1 MGFRS
6 VLEYSRA
13 ELTASEQRIASILLG
28 DPQDCILL
36 SAAQLAE
43 RASVHESTVI
53 RFAQKLGYA
62 GYPELHADV
71 VADARQVGEAATQRL
86 MQAAEDHEL
95 ASIVQQQLRVLADL
109 PRHVPQESLD
119 KAAAALLAARRIYI
133 YGQDIARFLVEFME
147 RKLRRLGFD
156 VVSMRYG
163 GNDLAEQLVS
173 FGSDDILLAFSFE
186 KGHQRRDISWLLR
199 RIQVQGAVSILVTN
213 DSGVMLRPSPTH
225 LLAAPRGSDQRGHV
239 APLIIC
245 YALEYAIA
253 HFAPDRV
260 AAALERLTEVLR
272 ISGSV
277 DQVEAE
283 HIRDVV
289 TARRRNGIRR
299 KRNEPSSS
307 D

>member
-53 RFAQKLGYA
+53 RFAQKLGYS

-109 PRHVPQESLD
+109 PRQVRQESLD
-119 KAAAALLAARRIYI
+119 SAVTALLEARRVYI
-133 YGQDIARFLVEFME
+133 YGQDLARFLVEFME

-156 VVSMRYG
+156 VVAMPYG
-163 GNDLAEQLVS
+163 GTDLAEHLVS
-173 FGSDDILLAFSFE
+173 LSSDDVLLAFAF
-186 KGHQRRDISWLLR
+186 GQQRRDINGLLR
-199 RIQVQGAVSILVTN
+199 RVQLRGAKSILVT
-213 DSGVMLRPSPTH
+213 DALGVTLRPAPTH
-225 LLAAPRGSDQRGHV
+225 LLAAPRSLNHRGHL
-239 APLIIC
+239 APLLIC
-245 YALEYAIA
+245 YALEYAIV
-253 HFAPDRV
+253 HFAPERV
-260 AAALERLTEVLR
+260 SAALERLSELTRAGGGDDE
-272 ISGSV
+272 I
-277 DQVEAE
+277 EAE
-283 HIRDVV
+283 HLNY
-289 TARRRNGIRR
+289 TGASSLGNGTRRRKYER
-299 KRNEPSSS
+299 KKRA
-307 D
+307 